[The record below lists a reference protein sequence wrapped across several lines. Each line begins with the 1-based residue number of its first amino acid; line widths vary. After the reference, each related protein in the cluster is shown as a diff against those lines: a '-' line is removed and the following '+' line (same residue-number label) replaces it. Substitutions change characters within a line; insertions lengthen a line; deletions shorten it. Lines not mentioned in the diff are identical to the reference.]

1 MDNNYNNDQFNNDQ
15 QNVTPGFN
23 QAPMNDPYNGSMP
36 TPDGPKGKAIASM
49 VLGICAVVLGCCVTA
64 WLGLIL
70 GIIAIVLGALVL
82 KNKEAGRGFAIA
94 GLVCGIV
101 GAAFGV
107 LGLIIALVIG
117 ESLKEWAEALQN
129 GALFIK

>member
-1 MDNNYNNDQFNNDQ
+1 MDNNYNNDQ
-15 QNVTPGFN
+15 QNATPDYN
-23 QAPMNDPYNGSMP
+23 QAPQAPVDPYNGSMP

-49 VLGICAVVLGCCVTA
+49 VCGICAVVLGCCIWS

-70 GIIAIVLGALVL
+70 GVIAVALAAIVL
-82 KNKEAGRGFAIA
+82 KNNEAGRGFAIA

-101 GAAFGV
+101 GIAWS
-107 LGLIIALVIG
+107 IIALIIMLVVG
-117 ESLKEWAEALQN
+117 EAATDFIKALEK

>member
-1 MDNNYNNDQFNNDQ
+1 MDNNYNNDQ
-15 QNVTPGFN
+15 QNVTPDFN
-23 QAPMNDPYNGSMP
+23 QAPVDPYNGSMP

-49 VLGICAVVLGCCVTA
+49 VLGICAVVFGCCIWA

-70 GIIAIVLGALVL
+70 GVIAIALGAIVL

-101 GAAFGV
+101 GAAFGL
-107 LGLIIALVIG
+107 LGIIIALFVG
-117 ESLKEWAEALQN
+117 ESLKEWAEALKDAS

>member
-1 MDNNYNNDQFNNDQ
+1 MDNNYNNDQ
-15 QNVTPGFN
+15 QNVTPDFN
-23 QAPMNDPYNGSMP
+23 QAPQAPVDPYNGSAP

-49 VLGICAVVLGCCVTA
+49 VCGICAVVLGCCISG

-70 GIIAIVLGALVL
+70 GVIAIVLAVMVMKG
-82 KNKEAGRGFAIA
+82 NEAGRGMAVA

-101 GAAFGV
+101 GALLGV
-107 LGLIIALVIG
+107 VGIIIALFIG
-117 ESLKEWAEALQN
+117 ESLKEWAEALKDA